1 MVTADTVDA
10 SIYSM
15 QERKA
20 KMNAAILENNDNENI
35 PKDNKNQRTKMSG
48 KKSNKQDEIAM
59 NTIVQDAMTQYL
71 SSTPKKNKNRA

>member
-20 KMNAAILENNDNENI
+20 KMNAAILENNGKLKKKDENEAINSMV
-35 PKDNKNQRTKMSG
+35 K
-48 KKSNKQDEIAM
+48 
-59 NTIVQDAMTQYL
+59 DAMTKYL
-71 SSTPKKNKNRA
+71 SSPTSKLM